1 MDSKWIKIAEAELIH
16 NEDGSAT
23 VELETDSE

>member
-1 MDSKWIKIAEAELIH
+1 MDTKWVKIAEAELIH

-23 VELETDSE
+23 VELETEE